1 MKKVIKL
8 KESDIHNIVNILLE
22 QEDDEWVKV
31 SPERYLELMQY
42 AGYYAPGIAN
52 LPEFRGKNI
61 WITGNLNI
69 SSTPTKSLDGI
80 KRIDGRLDIGGT
92 QISSIEG
99 INVTGYVNDWNT
111 PLSRIRAK
119 KIKDKKIAEA
129 NVRREDDEWRLDT
142 GYGRADDVAYGA
154 HAVLE
159 YITTNHR
166 NSIEM
171 MTDND
176 SKRLVEL
183 NELLENL
190 RQKEIEY
197 EEQGRDLTDVHAD
210 IDVAEEEIE
219 EIGNKMDIYHLIPDG
234 RHFGMPRFE
243 VIGIDEVDGEVY
255 CAGTPSE
262 MEDAAYDYVKDQ
274 ISSDGYGNFN
284 SSFVQDYIDVDEVV
298 DYFRDVYENDV
309 RDSPDSYFSEGDYK
323 LSDEQ
328 EARIDEINTEIEE
341 LEERQSNIE
350 NEVEEPDELSPL
362 YDEIQDQIDALE
374 SERDKIESDAQEVTE
389 EMIEEKIDDL
399 LGDVR
404 RDPLGALQN
413 FGIED
418 YYNYINERDFIEAV
432 VEADGIG
439 IINSYDGSYDTY
451 YVNGEEY
458 YVMRIE

>member
-8 KESDIHNIVNILLE
+8 KESDIHNIVSILLE
-22 QEDDEWVKV
+22 QDDDEWVKV

-52 LPEFRGKNI
+52 LPEFRGKKI

-80 KRIDGRLDIGGT
+80 KRVDGRLDIAVT
-92 QISSIEG
+92 EISSIEG
-99 INVTGYVNDWNT
+99 IDVKGYVNDWNT

-119 KIKDKKIAEA
+119 RIKDNKIADA

-142 GYGRADDVAYGA
+142 GYGKADDVAYAA

-159 YITTNHR
+159 YITDNHR

-183 NELLENL
+183 NDLLDNL
-190 RQKEIEY
+190 REKETEY

-210 IDVAEEEIE
+210 IEVAEEEIE

-234 RHFGMPRFE
+234 QHYGMPRFE
-243 VIGIDEVDGEVY
+243 VIGIDEVEGEVY
-255 CAGTPSE
+255 CAGTPSD
-262 MEDAAYDYVKDQ
+262 MEDAAYEYVKDQ
-274 ISSDGYGNFN
+274 VRSDGYSNFN
-284 SSFVQDYIDVDEVV
+284 SSFVKNHIDTDEVV
-298 DYFRDVYENDV
+298 DYFRDVYENEV
-309 RDSPDSYFSEGDYK
+309 RYNPDSYFDDDDYK

-328 EARIDEINTEIEE
+328 EARIEEIESLISVLE
-341 LEERQSNIE
+341 NRLEELE
-350 NEVEEPDELSPL
+350 NEVEEPDEYSSA
-362 YDEIQDQIDALE
+362 YDEIQERIDTLE
-374 SERDKIESDAQEVTE
+374 SEKDGIESDTREVTE
-389 EMIEEKIDDL
+389 DMIEQKIDDL
-399 LGDVR
+399 LDDVR
-404 RDPLGALQN
+404 RNPLDALKN

-418 YYNYINERDFIEAV
+418 YDNYINENDFIQAV
-432 VEADGIG
+432 VDADGIS
-439 IINSYDGSYDTY
+439 IINGYDGSYDTY

-458 YVMRIE
+458 YVMRME